1 MIDLGIHGYLGVGMF
16 NGLADGS
23 GVLTLRYTQV
33 DEARPYDM
41 FRVEW
46 GGDTGLFM
54 VTGQSLAWDGNST
67 ATTSWFIEGTP
78 TPGDQ

>member
-1 MIDLGIHGYLGVGMF
+1 
-16 NGLADGS
+16 
-23 GVLTLRYTQV
+23 
-33 DEARPYDM
+33 M